1 MFCCLTTLWIWTRR
15 SGSGRV
21 QYDVYLINLDPAV
34 GHEIKKT
41 RPCLIISPDEMN
53 DNLRTVT
60 IAPMTTKTHDYP
72 TRVSVDFQDKRGW
85 IVLDQIR
92 TVDNKRLARR
102 LGTIDKKTI
111 QKVKAVLKEMLVD

>member
-1 MFCCLTTLWIWTRR
+1 
-15 SGSGRV
+15 V
-21 QYDVYLINLDPAV
+21 QYDVYLINLDPTI

-53 DNLRTVT
+53 NNLRTVT

-85 IVLDQIR
+85 IVLDQMR
-92 TVDNKRLARR
+92 TVDKKRLTRR

-111 QKVKAVLKEMLVD
+111 QKAKAVIKEMLVD

>member
-1 MFCCLTTLWIWTRR
+1 M
-15 SGSGRV
+15 
-21 QYDVYLINLDPAV
+21 QYDVYLINLDPAT

-41 RPCLIISPDEMN
+41 KPCLIISPDEMN
-53 DNLRTVT
+53 DNLLTVT

-92 TVDNKRLARR
+92 TIDKKRLTRR

-111 QKVKAVLKEMLVD
+111 QKVKTVIKEMLVD

>member
-1 MFCCLTTLWIWTRR
+1 M
-15 SGSGRV
+15 
-21 QYDVYLINLDPAV
+21 QYDVYLINLDPTI
-34 GHEIKKT
+34 GQEIKKT

-72 TRVSVDFQDKRGW
+72 TRVSVAFQDKRGW
-85 IVLDQIR
+85 IVLDQMR
-92 TVDNKRLARR
+92 TVDKKRLTRR

-111 QKVKAVLKEMLVD
+111 LKVKAVIKEMLVD